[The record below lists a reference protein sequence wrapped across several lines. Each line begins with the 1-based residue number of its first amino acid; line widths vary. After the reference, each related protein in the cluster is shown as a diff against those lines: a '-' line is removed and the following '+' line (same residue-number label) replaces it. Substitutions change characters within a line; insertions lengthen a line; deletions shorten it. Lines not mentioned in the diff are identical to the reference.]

1 MKDILSFEEKQKS
14 SQLIFDGKVLHLY
27 RDEVYLPN
35 GKEGFRE
42 FCRHNGA
49 VCIVPITDEGEVV
62 CVNQYRY
69 AVDRM
74 MLEIPAGKLDAP
86 DEDPESAA
94 IRELKEETGVDV
106 KVIQGFRRE
115 IEYKLHR
122 IPDTI
127 KQSVYFLGECTSDKI
142 ICQEAEVAEAGFIP
156 YEDALKILTFEET
169 KSILKDAEAII
180 KLSES

>member
-1 MKDILSFEEKQKS
+1 MTYIKS
-14 SQLIFDGKVLHLY
+14 CGFVAYKRIENINHYLIIQSL
-27 RDEVYLPN
+27 N
-35 GKEGFRE
+35 GDVGFPKGHME
-42 FCRHNGA
+42 S
-49 VCIVPITDEGEVV
+49 GESE
-62 CVNQYRY
+62 
-69 AVDRM
+69 
-74 MLEIPAGKLDAP
+74 LET
-86 DEDPESAA
+86 A

-106 KVIQGFRRE
+106 KVIQGFRRQ
-115 IEYKLHR
+115 IEYELR
-122 IPDTI
+122 RVPDTI